1 MEAIRDSTVFA
12 KESEAGRLPEI
23 CLSGAASASTLSPL
37 LLDSREVTWTPM
49 SKTEA
54 QRVMRDLAE
63 GEKIKKHLGACI
75 GSSTPP
81 EAGQYL
87 LLECRPVATS

>member
-1 MEAIRDSTVFA
+1 MEGIRDSTVFA
-12 KESEAGRLPEI
+12 KESEASRLPEI

-37 LLDSREVTWTPM
+37 LGSRKVTWTPM

-54 QRVMRDLAE
+54 RRVMRDLAK
-63 GEKIKKHLGACI
+63 GEKIREHLGACI

-87 LLECRPVATS
+87 LLVVQA